1 MWALFGLSLLFLIL
15 FVERALFLHREQIR
29 STQFLDGIKN
39 SVRKHRVVEAL
50 TVADETPGPVAAM
63 VKSGLLH
70 YEESENEIRSAM
82 TEAALVEIP
91 VMERRVGSISAI
103 AKVAPILG
111 LLGTVLGLIETF
123 QQFEEAGA
131 YVTAG
136 VLSGG
141 LWKALI
147 TTAAGLS
154 IGVAA
159 RLGHHF
165 LVGRVRSLMHDMEW
179 VGNELLTFLVV
190 QRRGSETVAAVKS
203 SPPAE

>member
-1 MWALFGLSLLFLIL
+1 MWVLFALSLIFLIL

-70 YEESENEIRSAM
+70 YEETGDEIRSAM

-91 VMERRVGSISAI
+91 SLERRVGSIAAI
-103 AKVAPILG
+103 AKVAPMLG
-111 LLGTVLGLIETF
+111 LLGTVLGMIETF

-165 LVGRVRSLMHDMEW
+165 LAGRVRALLHDMEW
-179 VGNELLTFLVV
+179 AGNELLVFLTV
-190 QRRGSETVAAVKS
+190 QRRGVEKIDTVKS
-203 SPPAE
+203 SSGE

>member
-29 STQFLDGIKN
+29 STPFLDGIKN
-39 SVRKHRVVEAL
+39 SVRKRRVIEAL

-70 YEESENEIRSAM
+70 YEESESEIRSAM

-91 VMERRVGSISAI
+91 VLERRVGSISAI
-103 AKVAPILG
+103 ARVAPILG
-111 LLGTVLGLIETF
+111 LLGTVLGMIETF

-165 LVGRVRSLMHDMEW
+165 LAGRVRSLMHDMEW

-190 QRRGSETVAAVKS
+190 QRRGFDAVDTVKS
-203 SPPAE
+203 SPPVE

>member
-1 MWALFGLSLLFLIL
+1 
-15 FVERALFLHREQIR
+15 
-29 STQFLDGIKN
+29 
-39 SVRKHRVVEAL
+39 
-50 TVADETPGPVAAM
+50 
-63 VKSGLLH
+63 LLH

-111 LLGTVLGLIETF
+111 LLGTVLGMIETF

-165 LVGRVRSLMHDMEW
+165 LAGRVRSLMHDMEW

-190 QRRGSETVAAVKS
+190 QRRGSETVAAVIS